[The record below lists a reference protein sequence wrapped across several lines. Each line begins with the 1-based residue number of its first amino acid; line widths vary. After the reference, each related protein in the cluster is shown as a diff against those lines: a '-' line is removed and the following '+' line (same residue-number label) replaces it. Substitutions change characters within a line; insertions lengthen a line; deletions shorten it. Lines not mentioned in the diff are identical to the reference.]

1 MKTRTVRV
9 LLLSIVLAAVL
20 LSPALSNIGWAKN
33 RINVVVKTVLASGGE
48 KYLDPR
54 LSALIEELHTLF
66 RYSSYR
72 LLSEDHLQLDI
83 QQTGRVSLP
92 GRRTLKIK
100 PIAVADNRIELRL
113 VIQRKKE
120 QVFQTVIQLLNH
132 GSIIVGGPKHKD
144 GSLLFSISASY

>member
-66 RYSSYR
+66 RYSSYGLTSR
-72 LLSEDHLQLDI
+72 QEDLKN
-83 QQTGRVSLP
+83 QTHSSCR
-92 GRRTLKIK
+92 
-100 PIAVADNRIELRL
+100 
-113 VIQRKKE
+113 Q
-120 QVFQTVIQLLNH
+120 
-132 GSIIVGGPKHKD
+132 
-144 GSLLFSISASY
+144 